1 MFKMPKKRV
10 LYIAIF
16 GFLCLTSFTTLHK
29 YYVSVTDIEYDAESN
44 AVQITSRV
52 FFDDFERL
60 LQERYEENLKLE
72 NASHEKKINGYIEK
86 YFQKKLKLNIDGE
99 DQKLVFVGREIE
111 DDLLYC
117 YFEIEG
123 VKPAKKL
130 SVTNSILL
138 DLFKNQQNITH
149 INVNSK
155 KKSFLLV
162 NGNAKGVLNF

>member
-1 MFKMPKKRV
+1 MPKKRI

-72 NASHEKKINGYIEK
+72 NPSHGKKIDWYIEK
-86 YFQKKLKLNIDGE
+86 YFHKKMKINIDGQ
-99 DQKLVFVGREIE
+99 DQELVFVGREIE

-123 VKPAKKL
+123 VEPTK
-130 SVTNSILL
+130 SITITNSILL
-138 DLFKNQQNITH
+138 DLFNNQQNITH
-149 INVNSK
+149 INVKSK
-155 KKSFLLV
+155 KKSFLFV